1 MVDAKLV
8 FDHKKDKDGR
18 ILRYKARLVAR
29 GFTQKHGVNYE
40 ETFAPTIRLD
50 AMRIILALAAK
61 KGWKV
66 YQMDAVAAFL
76 AADLKEKI
84 FMKVPTELQ
93 QYFGEYVQ
101 ILKSLYGLKQAA
113 RMWYLL
119 VSDFLKEIGFSPM
132 AVDPTVFR
140 HTESHVIIGV
150 HVDDFMLTG
159 EDEVAIEKVKEQLK
173 GRFEMKDLGEAESIL
188 GIQIQR
194 HGGEDDN

>member
-1 MVDAKLV
+1 
-8 FDHKKDKDGR
+8 
-18 ILRYKARLVAR
+18 
-29 GFTQKHGVNYE
+29 
-40 ETFAPTIRLD
+40 
-50 AMRIILALAAK
+50 
-61 KGWKV
+61 
-66 YQMDAVAAFL
+66 
-76 AADLKEKI
+76 
-84 FMKVPTELQ
+84 MKVPSELQ
-93 QYFGEYVQ
+93 QYFGKYVQ

-140 HTESHVIIGV
+140 HTGIGVIIGV

-188 GIQIQR
+188 GIRIQKA
-194 HGGEDDN
+194 